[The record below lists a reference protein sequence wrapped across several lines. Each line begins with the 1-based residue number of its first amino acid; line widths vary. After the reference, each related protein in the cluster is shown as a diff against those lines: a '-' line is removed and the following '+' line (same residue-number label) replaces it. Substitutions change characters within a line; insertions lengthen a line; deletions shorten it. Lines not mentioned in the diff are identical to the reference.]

1 MTTLALNNGSFLHDS
16 FFVCT
21 IVFPRPLAAINT
33 ILTSTCFHPHP
44 TTTLT
49 QPTQTSTK
57 AQNFRKAPQPLD
69 VTIDEYQTTMTELA
83 FNTSLIC
90 WRCSKCGQNSV
101 DRQTPTTE
109 EARYPQPLMTICAQ
123 RTNQGVG
130 GMICQYERAK
140 LTDDVLRKAA
150 TIVPQ
155 GSSTEPG
162 PLPEAARDQ
171 LCEGIICPA
180 IEPDDPYWDPKCTA
194 SCTLHLGE
202 HTFRDCCIGAN
213 CMGNKCIV
221 IGEHT
226 YGDCRTGSE
235 QTEVVQVVRASSER
249 SGELSGGGLRRSA
262 RLVGKEKRFYGPN
275 SRR

>member
-1 MTTLALNNGSFLHDS
+1 VTALALNNGSFLHDS

-21 IVFPRPLAAINT
+21 IVFPRPLAAIIT

-49 QPTQTSTK
+49 QPTQTSAK
-57 AQNFRKAPQPLD
+57 PQNFRKAPQPLD
-69 VTIDEYQTTMTELA
+69 VTIDEYQTTMVELA
-83 FNTSLIC
+83 SKTSLIC
-90 WRCSKCGQNSV
+90 WRCTKCGQNSV

-109 EARYPQPLMTICAQ
+109 EVRYPQPLMTICPQ

-130 GMICQYERAK
+130 GMICQYERAE
-140 LTDDVLRKAA
+140 LTDDILRKAA

-155 GSSTEPG
+155 GSSTESG
-162 PLPEAARDQ
+162 PFPEADWDELRN
-171 LCEGIICPA
+171 GIDCPA
-180 IEPDDPYWDPKCTA
+180 IEPDDPYWDTKCTA

-202 HTFRDCCIGAN
+202 HTHRDCCMGAECIGS
-213 CMGNKCIV
+213 KCTV

-226 YGDCRTGSE
+226 YGDCRTRSE
-235 QTEVVQVVRASSER
+235 QTEVVQVGRASSER
-249 SGELSGGGLRRSA
+249 SGEVSGDGLRRSA
-262 RLVGKEKRFYGPN
+262 RLVGKEKTLYGPN